1 MGRTRRIL
9 IIDGHPDPAVD
20 RLVHALADAYGA
32 AAEESGHEVRTAT
45 LAVLDLTP
53 LRSRAEWEQGET
65 PEVIERL
72 QGDLLWADHLVLL
85 FPLWLGDMPA
95 LVKALLEQVLR
106 PGFAFVEEGGR
117 LRPHL
122 GRRSARIIVTMGMPA
137 LVYRLWF
144 GAQAIKLIRRAICG
158 LVGIRPVRATVIG
171 SIERPGVAGRA
182 LRRVAALGRHAR

>member
-1 MGRTRRIL
+1 MRRKRKVL

-20 RLVHALADAYGA
+20 RLVHALANAYGT
-32 AAEESGHEVRTAT
+32 AAEEEGHAVRTAT
-45 LAVLDLTP
+45 LAVLDLAP

-65 PEVIERL
+65 PETIGRL
-72 QGDLLWADHLVLL
+72 QEDLLWADHVVLL

-95 LVKALLEQVLR
+95 LMKALLEQMLR
-106 PGFAFVEEGGR
+106 PGFAFVEIGGR

-122 GRRSARIIVTMGMPA
+122 GHRSARIIVTMGMPA

-144 GAQAIKLIRRAICG
+144 GAQAVKLIRHAICG

-171 SIERPGVAGRA
+171 SIERPGAADRA
-182 LRRVAALGRHAR
+182 LRRVAALGRGAR